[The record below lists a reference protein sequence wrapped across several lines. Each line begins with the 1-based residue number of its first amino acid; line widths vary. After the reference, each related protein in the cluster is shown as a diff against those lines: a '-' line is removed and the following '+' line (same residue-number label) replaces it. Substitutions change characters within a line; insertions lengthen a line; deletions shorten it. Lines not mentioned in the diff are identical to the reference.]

1 MSSTPDDWLTATQAS
16 LGICVPDSN
25 TSSAVSPMLAPLL
38 LAVPP
43 RGFAFLE
50 ALRLLGARA
59 FQLLPLAR
67 DLGQHQLQPVGHRGH
82 AADPQPPFFGR
93 SGCVFAAA
101 PGASAPA
108 APPSSPGAA
117 GSVSDSIC

>member
-25 TSSAVSPMLAPLL
+25 TSSAVSPMLAPLR
-38 LAVPP
+38 LAVPR

-59 FQLLPLAR
+59 LPLLPLAR
-67 DLGQHQLQPVGHRGH
+67 ALPQHHLHPRAHRSH
-82 AADPQPPFFGR
+82 ATHP
-93 SGCVFAAA
+93 SAAA
-101 PGASAPA
+101 LRAKR
-108 APPSSPGAA
+108 PPLR
-117 GSVSDSIC
+117 